1 MESFVERRIPA
12 AVDIVIFI
20 AQVLVFLSFLYMA
33 YFFGM
38 NKSSCRADINSIV
51 PLKPD
56 SHTRG
61 VDVARRFKMA
71 IRWGF
76 WMSFFNS
83 ARAALSQVALYMKK
97 WYLLFTSYFL
107 FALQLATLVVLFVLI

>member
-1 MESFVERRIPA
+1 
-12 AVDIVIFI
+12 
-20 AQVLVFLSFLYMA
+20 MA

-38 NKSSCRADINSIV
+38 NKSRCEADSRSLV
-51 PLKPD
+51 PLDPE
-56 SHTRG
+56 SNTRG
-61 VDVARRFKMA
+61 VDAAGRFKMA

-97 WYLLFTSYFL
+97 WYLLFASYFL
-107 FALQLATLVVLFVLI
+107 FAL